1 MVLSPDGEW
10 LATSLTD
17 GTTTNLWL
25 LPAGGGPMLQVSDFG
40 LRSILIVRRVSW
52 SADSKEVYA
61 AVANCDADIVMLE
74 GLIY

>member
-1 MVLSPDGEW
+1 
-10 LATSLTD
+10 
-17 GTTTNLWL
+17 
-25 LPAGGGPMLQVSDFG
+25 MLQVSDFG